1 MPGGARHGRLRRWRS
16 YQARNAVESGISVR
30 DDGSARISGMDTIKS
45 ERGVSD
51 DSLSLPAPVRESER
65 HRGFRAV
72 GVAVSKLAAPIVAR
86 RGGGV
91 LVRLKS
97 EWAAIVGADWAA
109 VAWPSALGRDGVLRV
124 RAASTAALELQH
136 RAPLLIE
143 RINCF
148 FGRSVVTR
156 LALVQGPLPID
167 SPSSEPPILT
177 RAAGE
182 VTVLDE
188 RLSGIAD
195 PQLRAA
201 LDRLGRAVIGRRS

>member
-16 YQARNAVESGISVR
+16 YQASNAVESGFSVR
-30 DDGSARISGMDTIKS
+30 DDASVRIGEMDTMKPG
-45 ERGVSD
+45 RGVSN
-51 DSLSLPAPVRESER
+51 DSLSLPDPAREGER

-72 GVAVSKLAAPIVAR
+72 GVTVSRLAAPIVAK

-97 EWAAIVGADWAA
+97 QWAAIVGAEWAA
-109 VAWPSALGRDGVLRV
+109 VAWPSALGRDGVLRL

-156 LALVQGPLPID
+156 LALVQGPLPLD
-167 SPSSEPPILT
+167 SPSSERPILT

-182 VTVLDE
+182 PDALDE
-188 RLSGIAD
+188 RLSEIAD

>member
-1 MPGGARHGRLRRWRS
+1 
-16 YQARNAVESGISVR
+16 
-30 DDGSARISGMDTIKS
+30 MDTIKS
-45 ERGVSD
+45 ERGVSN
-51 DSLSLPAPVRESER
+51 DSLSLPVAVRESER

-72 GVAVSKLAAPIVAR
+72 GVTVSKLAAPIVAK

-97 EWAAIVGADWAA
+97 EWVAIVGADWAA
-109 VAWPSALGRDGVLRV
+109 VAWPSALGRDGVLRL

-177 RAAGE
+177 RAAGKA
-182 VTVLDE
+182 TVLDE

>member
-1 MPGGARHGRLRRWRS
+1 
-16 YQARNAVESGISVR
+16 
-30 DDGSARISGMDTIKS
+30 MDTMKPGH
-45 ERGVSD
+45 GVSN
-51 DSLSLPAPVRESER
+51 DSLSLPDPVRESER

-72 GVAVSKLAAPIVAR
+72 GVSVSRLAAPIVAK
-86 RGGGV
+86 RGGGA

-109 VAWPSALGRDGVLRV
+109 VAWPSALGRDGVLRL

-156 LALVQGPLPID
+156 LALVQGPLPLD

-182 VTVLDE
+182 TAALDE
-188 RLSGIAD
+188 RLSEIAD

>member
-1 MPGGARHGRLRRWRS
+1 
-16 YQARNAVESGISVR
+16 
-30 DDGSARISGMDTIKS
+30 MDTMKPG
-45 ERGVSD
+45 RGVSN
-51 DSLSLPAPVRESER
+51 DSLSLPDPAREGER

-72 GVAVSKLAAPIVAR
+72 GVTVSRLAAPIVAKR
-86 RGGGV
+86 GGV

-97 EWAAIVGADWAA
+97 QWAAIVGADWAA

-167 SPSSEPPILT
+167 SPSSEPPILA

>member
-1 MPGGARHGRLRRWRS
+1 MKPG
-16 YQARNAVESGISVR
+16 
-30 DDGSARISGMDTIKS
+30 
-45 ERGVSD
+45 RGVSN
-51 DSLSLPAPVRESER
+51 DSLSLSDPARESER
-65 HRGFRAV
+65 YREFRAV
-72 GVAVSKLAAPIVAR
+72 GVTVSRLAAPIVAK

-97 EWAAIVGADWAA
+97 QWAAIVGADWAA
-109 VAWPSALGRDGVLRV
+109 VAWPSALGRDGVLRL

-143 RINCF
+143 RINFF

-156 LALVQGPLPID
+156 LALVQGPLPLD
-167 SPSSEPPILT
+167 LPSSKPPMLT

-182 VTVLDE
+182 AAPLDE
-188 RLSGIAD
+188 RLSEIAD